1 MTTHGATLYLIP
13 VALGEN
19 DVQAVL
25 PRATLEVVRRLRA
38 FIVEDAKSA
47 RRFLKAAGYTH
58 PLQETQFQILNE
70 HTRETDLDALLAPLL
85 AGVEC
90 GLMSEAGCPGVADPG
105 EVLVGRA
112 LDAGIR
118 VAPLVGPSSIL
129 LALMASGMNGQ
140 HFTFHGYLPV
150 ERSQRARA
158 IKALETAARECTQ
171 IFIETPYR
179 SAALFQ
185 ALLEHCRAD
194 TRVCVAAD
202 LTMRGEFVSTRT
214 VGQWKKQPPVL
225 DRRPVVFLL
234 YRGRS

>member
-1 MTTHGATLYLIP
+1 MATPRATLYLIP
-13 VALGEN
+13 VALGA
-19 DVQAVL
+19 DDAQAVL
-25 PRATLEVVRRLRA
+25 PGATLDVVRRLRA

-47 RRFLKAAGYTH
+47 RRFLKAAAYPH
-58 PLQETQFQILNE
+58 PLQEVRFQILDE
-70 HTRETDLDALLAPLL
+70 HTKAPELDALLAPLL
-85 AGVEC
+85 AGEDR

-105 EVLVGRA
+105 AALVRRA

-118 VAPLVGPSSIL
+118 VAPLVGPCSIL

-150 ERSQRARA
+150 DKPQRARA
-158 IKALETAARECTQ
+158 IKMLESAAHDSTQ
-171 IFIETPYR
+171 IFIEAPYR

-185 ALLEHCRAD
+185 ALLENCRAD

-202 LTMRGEFVSTRT
+202 LTLRTEFVSTRT
-214 VGQWKKQPPVL
+214 VDDWKKQPPNL

-234 YRGRS
+234 YRG